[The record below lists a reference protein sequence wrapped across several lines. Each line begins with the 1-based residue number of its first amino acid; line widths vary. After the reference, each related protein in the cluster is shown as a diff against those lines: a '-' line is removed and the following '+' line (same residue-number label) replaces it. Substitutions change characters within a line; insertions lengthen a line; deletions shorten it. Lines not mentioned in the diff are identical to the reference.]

1 MIRTPSDTIAVS
13 LTVNGRPIKKT
24 VEARR
29 TLADF
34 LREDLNLTGTHL
46 GCEHGAC
53 GACTVLMDGAPVR
66 SCLTLVG
73 QAHGAELRTVEG
85 LATKAEGGETLHPLQ
100 AAFKRHHALQCG
112 FCTPGFLTAA
122 VALLDEIPDPT
133 ESQVREYLSGNICRC
148 TGYQFIVDAVLSA
161 AAEMRA
167 SKGAAKGST

>member
-1 MIRTPSDTIAVS
+1 MKTPSESIAVS
-13 LTVNGRPIKKT
+13 LTVNGRAIRKT

-53 GACTVLMDGAPVR
+53 GACTVLIDGAPAR
-66 SCLTLVG
+66 SCLTLAA
-73 QAHGAELRTVEG
+73 QADGAAITTVEG
-85 LATKAEGGETLHPLQ
+85 LADGDTLHPIQ
-100 AAFKRHHALQCG
+100 RAFKRHHALQCG

-133 ESQVREYLSGNICRC
+133 EAQVREYLSGNICRC

-161 AAEMRA
+161 AKEMRD
-167 SKGAAKGST
+167 AKGGA